1 MKPLRLALPAACFLA
16 AQLLAGEITITLPPE
31 TAALKPG
38 VGADLA
44 QANCLTCHSAEYI
57 SSQPK
62 MPRKFWEAE
71 VKKMKEKFAA
81 PLADENLAALAD
93 YLTATYGLAEKKAP

>member
-1 MKPLRLALPAACFLA
+1 MKAAAFLA
-16 AQLLAGEITITLPPE
+16 SALFVTLVRASEVTITLPPE
-31 TAALKPG
+31 TAAFKPG
-38 VGADLA
+38 AGAELA
-44 QANCLTCHSAEYI
+44 QANCMTCHSAEYI
-57 SSQPK
+57 ATQPR

-93 YLTATYGLAEKKAP
+93 YLTATYGIPEKKAP

>member
-1 MKPLRLALPAACFLA
+1 MKAATFLA
-16 AQLLAGEITITLPPE
+16 SALLATQLHAGEVTITLPPE
-31 TAALKPG
+31 TAAFKPG
-38 VGADLA
+38 TGAELT
-44 QANCLTCHSAEYI
+44 QANCLMCHSVEYI
-57 SSQPK
+57 ATQPR

-93 YLTATYGLAEKKAP
+93 YLTATYGIPDKKTP

>member
-1 MKPLRLALPAACFLA
+1 MKAACILA
-16 AQLLAGEITITLPPE
+16 SALIVQLHAGEIAIILPPE

-38 VGADLA
+38 AGAALA
-44 QANCLTCHSAEYI
+44 QTNCMTCHSADYI

-71 VKKMKEKFAA
+71 VKKMKEKYAA
-81 PLADENLAALAD
+81 PLADENLTALAD
-93 YLTATYGLAEKKAP
+93 YLTATYGIVP

>member
-1 MKPLRLALPAACFLA
+1 MKAATIFASALLA
-16 AQLLAGEITITLPPE
+16 AQLHAGELTIALPSE
-31 TAALKPG
+31 TAAFKPG
-38 VGADLA
+38 TGAELA
-44 QANCLTCHSAEYI
+44 QANCMTCHSVEYI
-57 SSQPK
+57 ATQPR

-93 YLTATYGLAEKKAP
+93 YLTATYGIPEKKAP

>member
-1 MKPLRLALPAACFLA
+1 MKAALLFALALAAPVLH
-16 AQLLAGEITITLPPE
+16 AGEVTITLPLE
-31 TAALKPG
+31 TTVLKTGNG
-38 VGADLA
+38 VDLA
-44 QANCLTCHSAEYI
+44 KANCMTCHSVDYI

-93 YLTATYGLAEKKAP
+93 YLTATYGVADAKSP

>member
-1 MKPLRLALPAACFLA
+1 VWFAPWR
-16 AQLLAGEITITLPPE
+16 GEVTITLPPE

-38 VGADLA
+38 KGAELA
-44 QANCLTCHSAEYI
+44 QANCLMCHSTDYI
-57 SSQPK
+57 SAQPR

-93 YLTATYGLAEKKAP
+93 YLTATYGLAEQKTP

>member
-1 MKPLRLALPAACFLA
+1 
-16 AQLLAGEITITLPPE
+16 
-31 TAALKPG
+31 
-38 VGADLA
+38 
-44 QANCLTCHSAEYI
+44 
-57 SSQPK
+57 

-93 YLTATYGLAEKKAP
+93 YLTATYGLAGQKTP

>member
-1 MKPLRLALPAACFLA
+1 MKAAYFPASAILFT
-16 AQLLAGEITITLPPE
+16 QLHAGEVTITLPPE
-31 TAALKPG
+31 TATLKPG
-38 VGADLA
+38 TGAELA
-44 QANCLTCHSAEYI
+44 QANCMTCHSVEYI
-57 SSQPK
+57 ATQPR

-93 YLTATYGLAEKKAP
+93 YFTATYGIPEKKVP

>member
-1 MKPLRLALPAACFLA
+1 MKAAYFLA
-16 AQLLAGEITITLPPE
+16 SALAITRLHAGEMTITLPPE
-31 TAALKPG
+31 TVALKPG
-38 VGADLA
+38 AGAELA
-44 QANCLTCHSAEYI
+44 QANCMMCHSVDYI
-57 SSQPK
+57 SSQPR

-93 YLTATYGLAEKKAP
+93 YLTATYGLVEKKAP